1 MKTKV
6 AIVRCKNYDRIE
18 VEQAVWKAFD
28 LLGGAGI
35 FVKKGEKVLIKPN
48 ILSARPPEDGVC
60 THPEVIRAVI
70 KSVRDCGAV
79 PFIGDNP
86 GGSISPAKA
95 YEGSGLA
102 SLAKEEGVE
111 LKEVKDIKVVNGIP
125 IAAYFFECD
134 KIINLP
140 KMKTHSL
147 MGLTGAVKNMY
158 GAVAGLY
165 KSELHK
171 KFPSPE
177 EFVKVLVDTFE
188 ITRPD
193 LVLMDG
199 VVAMDRQGPSSGR
212 LRYPGLFVAGE
223 DSVAVDSV
231 FAELI
236 GIKPLD
242 ILSTKEAYKRK
253 LGEADLKNVEILGG
267 SIKEN
272 LVSDFNIPGTPE
284 LIAILGPC
292 AKFVMR
298 FIKFWPSIDE
308 RLCKK
313 CMICRDSCPVSAIT
327 INPNKSVM
335 DLKKCIRCMC
345 CHEVCPHKA
354 IELKRNFLA
363 KVFGL

>member
-1 MKTKV
+1 MNTNVTIVKCKGYEKT
-6 AIVRCKNYDRIE
+6 E
-18 VEQAVWKAFD
+18 VERAVRKAFD
-28 LLGGAGI
+28 FLGGISA

-48 ILSARPPEDGVC
+48 VLSARMPEDGVC
-60 THPEVIRAVI
+60 THPEAVRAVI
-70 KSVRDCGAV
+70 RLVRECGAV
-79 PFIGDNP
+79 PCIGDNP
-86 GGSISPAKA
+86 GGSISSAEA

-102 SLAKEEGVE
+102 LLAKEEGVE
-111 LKEVKDIKVVNGIP
+111 LKEAKDIKVVNGIP

-134 KIINLP
+134 KIISLP
-140 KMKTHSL
+140 KMKTHVL

-158 GAVAGLY
+158 GAVAGLH

-188 ITRPD
+188 AVKPD

-199 VVAMDRQGPSSGR
+199 ITAMDGQGPSSGR
-212 LRYPGLFVAGE
+212 VKHPGLLLAGK

-236 GIKPLD
+236 GMKPLD
-242 ILSTKEAYKRK
+242 ILTTKEAYERK
-253 LGEADLKNVEILGG
+253 LGEADLKNIEILGE
-267 SIKEN
+267 SIKESLIN
-272 LVSDFNIPGTPE
+272 DFQVPGKPG
-284 LIAILGPC
+284 LITALGPL
-292 AKFVMR
+292 AKFVAG
-298 FIKFWPSIDE
+298 FIKFGPGINE
-308 RLCKK
+308 KLCKK
-313 CMICRDSCPVSAIT
+313 CMICSDSCPVSAIT
-327 INPNKSVM
+327 IKPEDSAI

-354 IELKRNFLA
+354 ISLKRNFLA